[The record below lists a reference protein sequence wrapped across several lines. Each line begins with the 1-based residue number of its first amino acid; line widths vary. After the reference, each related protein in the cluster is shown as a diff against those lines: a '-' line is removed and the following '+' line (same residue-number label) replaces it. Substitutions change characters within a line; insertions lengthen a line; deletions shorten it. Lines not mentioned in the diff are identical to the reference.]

1 MNLKL
6 TGDER
11 YSVFK
16 FKKRFDGFNKKSY
29 LCKEIG
35 MTVKIYLK

>member
-16 FKKRFDGFNKKSY
+16 FKKRFDGFERMFY

-35 MTVKIYLK
+35 KKVKLYLK